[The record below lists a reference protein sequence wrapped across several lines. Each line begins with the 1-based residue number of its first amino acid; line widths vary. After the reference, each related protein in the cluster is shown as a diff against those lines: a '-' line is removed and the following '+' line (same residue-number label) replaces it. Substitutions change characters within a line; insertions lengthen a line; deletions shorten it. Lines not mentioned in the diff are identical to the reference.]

1 MITVFPARASALCPD
16 GRDGEAL
23 KFCRL
28 VIAAWHTK
36 WGGNSPP
43 FVQPASL
50 DDFGVSLTAAGLTS
64 DDLLASRLWTGARRA
79 AFG

>member
-16 GRDGEAL
+16 GRDGEAF

-36 WGGNSPP
+36 WGEFPP

-50 DDFGVSLTAAGLTS
+50 NDFAACLAAAGLTS

-79 AFG
+79 GFG